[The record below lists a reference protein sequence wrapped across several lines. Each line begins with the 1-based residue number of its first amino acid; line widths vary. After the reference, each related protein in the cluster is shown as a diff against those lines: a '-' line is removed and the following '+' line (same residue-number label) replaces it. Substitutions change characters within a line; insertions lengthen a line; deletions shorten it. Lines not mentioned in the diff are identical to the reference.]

1 MNSHCAN
8 SNLSVA
14 SPPVSTRVCVV
25 FGSEEKEKIPDGV
38 QVIDGANHRG
48 GGAAGQPFSTFMQR
62 IYQRFA
68 DLEEMIAANGE
79 MIAANGEK
87 IAATGEMIAALD
99 ERVVALDER
108 IAAHD
113 ARFTHMTRRL
123 DESAELYNEQQYTS
137 INKQQG
143 TTSELRQRNQDLPID
158 QGLIDE
164 LSSYLNTL

>member
-1 MNSHCAN
+1 MNSHCAHN
-8 SNLSVA
+8 NLSVA
-14 SPPVSTRVCVV
+14 SPPASTRVCVV
-25 FGSEEKEKIPDGV
+25 FGSEEKEQIPDGFRMGV
-38 QVIDGANHRG
+38 QVVDGANHRG
-48 GGAAGQPFSTFMQR
+48 GAAAGQPFSTFMQR
-62 IYQRFA
+62 IDQRFA
-68 DLEEMIAANGE
+68 DLEEMIAATGE

-137 INKQQG
+137 IKEEQD
-143 TTSELRQRNQDLPID
+143 TTSELRQRNQDLTID
-158 QGLIDE
+158 QGID
-164 LSSYLNTL
+164 